1 MCMHASIWFALPWVS
16 EVEGRKFQA
25 LLENHV
31 QQNDRSYI
39 LDFLKELPEVQMYI
53 SEHCI
58 PDKEPP

>member
-1 MCMHASIWFALPWVS
+1 MHASIWFSLPWIS
-16 EVEGRKFQA
+16 EVEGKKFQA

-39 LDFLKELPEVQMYI
+39 LDFLANLPSVQMYI

-58 PDKEPP
+58 PDKEPQT